1 MSLRYIF
8 FLNGIIEIVAQLP
21 PRSSELVMGVVGL
34 GGRFSDKYLY
44 IILCQIE
51 IGCLVYK
58 ELDVKALDIIRC
70 VTQGEKEIYCV
81 ELC

>member
-1 MSLRYIF
+1 
-8 FLNGIIEIVAQLP
+8 
-21 PRSSELVMGVVGL
+21 MGVVGL